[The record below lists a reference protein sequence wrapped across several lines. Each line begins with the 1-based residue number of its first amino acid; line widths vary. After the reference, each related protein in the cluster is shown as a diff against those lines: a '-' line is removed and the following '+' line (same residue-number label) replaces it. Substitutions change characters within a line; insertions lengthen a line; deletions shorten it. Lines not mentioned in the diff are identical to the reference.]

1 MCWLLFC
8 QTDQNYS
15 KKDRIEMKSINTDAW
30 LVNFILSF
38 SGLSPILIGKKS
50 IFFKLTWHRRPQQC
64 AHLLDSTQP
73 KQARPNKISSKKA
86 TIGPNKNFGLY
97 PATNGPNSFYD
108 AYDLSQLAC
117 HIRFCLAWHSC
128 RTKLMMH
135 CIDGF
140 PHVIQLMT
148 PRNQVSSLITVC
160 DARSMM
166 EHFVTTSVINRGLWR
181 ETNFFASLVSTFR
194 VANRSA

>member
-73 KQARPNKISSKKA
+73 KQARPNQISSKKA

-117 HIRFCLAWHSC
+117 HIRLCPAWQTY
-128 RTKLMMH
+128 RNEVMML
-135 CIDGF
+135 CIDDF
-140 PHVIQLMT
+140 ACIIKLMT
-148 PRNQVSSLITVC
+148 PRNRVLSLI
-160 DARSMM
+160 
-166 EHFVTTSVINRGLWR
+166 
-181 ETNFFASLVSTFR
+181 
-194 VANRSA
+194 VAYDVWLMTEGFCNNQCH